1 MLRLTPF
8 GRNIYA
14 IWGNRDAALLGD
26 IRVARVETF
35 AYGLAGMFA
44 ALAGILYASR
54 MDPDNPRLAK
64 DG

>member
-35 AYGLAGMFA
+35 AYGLAGPEYFTQVA
-44 ALAGILYASR
+44 WI
-54 MDPDNPRLAK
+54 PDNPRLAK

>member
-26 IRVARVETF
+26 IRVARIETF
-35 AYGLAGMFA
+35 AYV
-44 ALAGILYASR
+44 SR
-54 MDPDNPRLAK
+54 ACSPPWPEYFTQVAWIPDNPRLAK